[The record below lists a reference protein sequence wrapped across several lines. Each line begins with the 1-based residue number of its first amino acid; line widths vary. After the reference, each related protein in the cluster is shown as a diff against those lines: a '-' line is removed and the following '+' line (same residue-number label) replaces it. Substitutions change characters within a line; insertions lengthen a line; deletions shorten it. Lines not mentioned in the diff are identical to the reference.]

1 MKHLKAGFTKLNR
14 IRIFK
19 PAWFLQA
26 GFVQMSG
33 RCNKMKERAMWDRVT
48 LKNNAKEIM
57 KKNYWMTVLVTLL
70 FVIMTG
76 VGISFQYSSVINSG
90 GDDNITNS
98 IIYENGNIDDAL
110 NGYEDSFADE
120 NHNLFDGSLFRRFIS
135 ESGNIIKGLTT
146 GQAVLLLYILTLLS
160 VIFLVLSIFVFQ
172 PLEVGC
178 RRWYLKNRTEK
189 PQLEELIHVFGNG
202 YANVVKIMFFRGLYT
217 FLWSLLFIIPGIIK
231 AYEYRLIPYLL
242 AENPNMDMQEAF
254 ERSRTMMDGNKYD
267 AFILDISFIGWI
279 ILSEVTRGILGIFYV
294 NPYIQLT
301 NTELYVALCQTG
313 GSTFHSS
320 Y

>member
-1 MKHLKAGFTKLNR
+1 
-14 IRIFK
+14 
-19 PAWFLQA
+19 
-26 GFVQMSG
+26 
-33 RCNKMKERAMWDRVT
+33 
-48 LKNNAKEIM
+48 
-57 KKNYWMTVLVTLL
+57 
-70 FVIMTG
+70 
-76 VGISFQYSSVINSG
+76 
-90 GDDNITNS
+90 
-98 IIYENGNIDDAL
+98 
-110 NGYEDSFADE
+110 
-120 NHNLFDGSLFRRFIS
+120 
-135 ESGNIIKGLTT
+135 
-146 GQAVLLLYILTLLS
+146 
-160 VIFLVLSIFVFQ
+160 
-172 PLEVGC
+172 
-178 RRWYLKNRTEK
+178 
-189 PQLEELIHVFGNG
+189 
-202 YANVVKIMFFRGLYT
+202 MFFRGLYT

-313 GSTFHSS
+313 GSSFHSS